1 MKYGYFRSLDYTILS
16 FLCRNE
22 YFEKRK
28 SKARNVK
35 EKDYP
40 EIFTYKRSLF

>member
-1 MKYGYFRSLDYTILS
+1 MDTLEVWIIPSYPFCVEMNTLRKA
-16 FLCRNE
+16 
-22 YFEKRK
+22 K